1 MKKKIIIILSVLLR
15 FCSLSATVF
24 KADEQPIIE
33 RKMASDYQH
42 LNLRTEA
49 EEAKE
54 AYYTVNGE
62 KIEAE
67 YSYDDAWQA
76 YMEMPDEW
84 FDKDLTI
91 ELFVSDE
98 KVAETTTNLPALP
111 VTKPTPP
118 MEAVIAVS
126 EETELVFHPQQGRT
140 RLYYFFPAGTDL
152 SNIIFRYGETVTDVT
167 VKSPFNDTEAIT
179 LTSDTP
185 ADLTSLLGA
194 VSCGADFVEFNY
206 KVSGNAEKAIVGI
219 MVSKNVESVFFTSK
233 DPVNKGRAYIE
244 SDPDHNRKAAGS
256 LQMFNSELKEEYSG
270 AVSAIKGRGNTTWG
284 GFNPK
289 KPYQIKL
296 DKKADLLDPKDGK
309 QKAKTWLLLSEPFD
323 YTQLHNSVS
332 YDFAYLMGLTNTPE
346 GKTIDL
352 YYDGEYR
359 GSYYLC
365 EKNEIGE
372 GRVEINDLE
381 KDIEDANP
389 DVDFEELPVV
399 MTKNKYG
406 RDVQYVDGIT
416 DPEDITGG
424 YLLEIDHVFYE
435 SEKSWFV
442 ARSPRFVSKQPE
454 YLSKTAMEYIS
465 DFMENVMSYVYDG
478 KTNLKNVKNIFDVI
492 DRDSFVRYFMLMQ
505 LNKNNDTYTSSTF
518 VYKPE
523 NEDKLYAGPVWDCDT
538 SLGVRV
544 ETETDRINPE
554 DDSYSPE
561 GWLVRGLG
569 KKLLENADFQKAI
582 YEYYNKEMRSLIDEI
597 IFSKDTADT
606 WYQKAKWIEQSVDM
620 NYTLHEFNT
629 ATGIMLTRDCY
640 WQNITYMFNWIK
652 ERVDWLDRALLT
664 PDINRLYGNNRYDT
678 AIKIAEKLKTLR
690 DVTSFD
696 TFILADGQNFPD
708 ALCSAYLANSLNAPI
723 MLINDKNAAK
733 VTEYINANITENGKV
748 LVLGGVNAVS
758 EDLLKPIKAE
768 TTRIS
773 GATRYETN
781 MQILDAIEG
790 EITDLLV
797 CTGNSYADS
806 LSASAV
812 DIPILLVKDTLT
824 DQQTE
829 YLEKANLENIYIIGG
844 TRAVNSNVE
853 KRLRKYCKV
862 TRVFGANRFETS
874 LNVAREFF
882 EDADNA
888 VVSYSH
894 NFPDGLCGGTLANA
908 LGSPV
913 LLGRTNDT
921 ILVKPFFT
929 ENAILKTTVLGGER
943 LIDNNSVLK
952 LFDTIIKPTIKVN
965 K

>member
-1 MKKKIIIILSVLLR
+1 
-15 FCSLSATVF
+15 
-24 KADEQPIIE
+24 
-33 RKMASDYQH
+33 
-42 LNLRTEA
+42 
-49 EEAKE
+49 
-54 AYYTVNGE
+54 
-62 KIEAE
+62 
-67 YSYDDAWQA
+67 
-76 YMEMPDEW
+76 
-84 FDKDLTI
+84 
-91 ELFVSDE
+91 
-98 KVAETTTNLPALP
+98 
-111 VTKPTPP
+111 
-118 MEAVIAVS
+118 
-126 EETELVFHPQQGRT
+126 
-140 RLYYFFPAGTDL
+140 
-152 SNIIFRYGETVTDVT
+152 
-167 VKSPFNDTEAIT
+167 
-179 LTSDTP
+179 
-185 ADLTSLLGA
+185 
-194 VSCGADFVEFNY
+194 
-206 KVSGNAEKAIVGI
+206 
-219 MVSKNVESVFFTSK
+219 
-233 DPVNKGRAYIE
+233 
-244 SDPDHNRKAAGS
+244 
-256 LQMFNSELKEEYSG
+256 
-270 AVSAIKGRGNTTWG
+270 
-284 GFNPK
+284 
-289 KPYQIKL
+289 
-296 DKKADLLDPKDGK
+296 
-309 QKAKTWLLLSEPFD
+309 
-323 YTQLHNSVS
+323 
-332 YDFAYLMGLTNTPE
+332 
-346 GKTIDL
+346 
-352 YYDGEYR
+352 
-359 GSYYLC
+359 
-365 EKNEIGE
+365 
-372 GRVEINDLE
+372 
-381 KDIEDANP
+381 
-389 DVDFEELPVV
+389 
-399 MTKNKYG
+399 
-406 RDVQYVDGIT
+406 
-416 DPEDITGG
+416 
-424 YLLEIDHVFYE
+424 
-435 SEKSWFV
+435 
-442 ARSPRFVSKQPE
+442 
-454 YLSKTAMEYIS
+454 
-465 DFMENVMSYVYDG
+465 
-478 KTNLKNVKNIFDVI
+478 
-492 DRDSFVRYFMLMQ
+492 
-505 LNKNNDTYTSSTF
+505 
-518 VYKPE
+518 
-523 NEDKLYAGPVWDCDT
+523 
-538 SLGVRV
+538 
-544 ETETDRINPE
+544 
-554 DDSYSPE
+554 
-561 GWLVRGLG
+561 
-569 KKLLENADFQKAI
+569 
-582 YEYYNKEMRSLIDEI
+582 MRSLIDEI

-853 KRLRKYCKV
+853 KRLRKYGKV